1 MLVQRS
7 LMTLILL
14 PTFQAEL
21 LHWLYHSLLTN
32 IQLQMG
38 VLLLWKTFFVRIL
51 ELRQTSGTSAPL
63 WLASYSSSFF
73 LIFYNNNNNY
83 YYYYYYYYY
92 LLKPL
97 FSLHSEIYFKITYL
111 CQRLIDGILIVYFQL
126 DRMLYWVGVIST
138 PI

>member
-73 LIFYNNNNNY
+73 LIFYNNN
-83 YYYYYYYYY
+83 YYYYY

>member
-73 LIFYNNNNNY
+73 LIFYNNN
-83 YYYYYYYYY
+83 YYYYY

-111 CQRLIDGILIVYFQL
+111 SQRLIDGILIVYFQL